1 MDKLD
6 AVNDILS
13 AIGEPPVT
21 ELPSGIP
28 DADLAEDFLDRI
40 ERQTQAR
47 GWWFN
52 RESLVELEPDVD
64 GHVVLPT
71 DVLKW
76 TPADPDK
83 RFFIR
88 AGRLYDPSEKTDVF
102 TEAIKLNVVY
112 RIEWN
117 DLPQV
122 FTDYTVAFA
131 GRKFQDREF
140 GSSKAHQFEK
150 PDEQRALALLN
161 EEETLQVRANSM
173 RDNMSV
179 AEIANRHHNPSPYN
193 W

>member
-21 ELPSGIP
+21 ELPSGVP

-40 ERQTQAR
+40 ERKTQAR

-52 RESLVELEPDVD
+52 RESEVPLEPDAD
-64 GHVVLPT
+64 GHVILPT
-71 DVLKW
+71 DILRWEPCV
-76 TPADPDK
+76 PDE
-83 RFFIR
+83 RYFIR
-88 AGRLYDPSEKTDVF
+88 AGRLYSPKEKTDVF
-102 TEAIKLNVVY
+102 AEAIKLNVVY
-112 RIEWN
+112 QIEWT
-117 DLPQV
+117 DLPLV
-122 FTDYTVAFA
+122 FQEYAVASA

-140 GSSKAHQFEK
+140 GSSKNHQFEV

-161 EEETLQVRANSM
+161 EEETLQVGANSN
-173 RDNMSV
+173 RDNLSV
-179 AEIANRHHNPSPYN
+179 AEIANRHINPSPYS